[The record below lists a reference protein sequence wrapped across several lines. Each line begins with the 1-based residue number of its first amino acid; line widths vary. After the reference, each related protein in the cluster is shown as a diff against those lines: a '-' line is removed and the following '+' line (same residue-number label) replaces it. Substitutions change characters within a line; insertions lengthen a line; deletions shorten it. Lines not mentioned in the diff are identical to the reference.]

1 MQPIIEIDFTF
12 FLAVLVGASFILL
25 LAEQNSD

>member
-12 FLAVLVGASFILL
+12 FLAVLVGASFSVLL
-25 LAEQNSD
+25 LNRG

>member
-12 FLAVLVGASFILL
+12 FLAVLVGASFSLL
-25 LAEQNSD
+25 LLNSGH